1 MTKRIITEKD
11 MDKLLD
17 QLTWKVELKYSERP
31 GFKQV
36 IDAIKKKRADCV
48 HMVYVSTLS
57 QNPADVREA
66 CRLIKN
72 LGAKIIFIKDNVTS
86 EDVLKMDIF
95 TLDNL
100 TINTVKEDILM
111 VVNSEEA
118 YNELTKC
125 R

>member
-1 MTKRIITEKD
+1 MTKRIITENE

-36 IDAIKKKRADCV
+36 IDAIKKKRANCV
-48 HMVYVSTLS
+48 YMVYVSTLS

-66 CRLIKN
+66 CKLLKD
-72 LGAKIIFIKDNVTS
+72 LGASINFIKDNVTS
-86 EDVLKMDIF
+86 EDILKMDIF

-111 VVNSEEA
+111 VVNSEET

-125 R
+125 

>member
-1 MTKRIITEKD
+1 MTKRIITENE

-17 QLTWKVELKYSERP
+17 QLTWKVELKYYERP
-31 GFKQV
+31 GFKQI
-36 IDAIKKKRADCV
+36 IDAVKKKRANCV

-66 CRLIKN
+66 CKLLKD
-72 LGAKIIFIKDNVTS
+72 LGASINFIKDNVTS
-86 EDVLKMDIF
+86 EDILKMDIF

-100 TINTVKEDILM
+100 TINTVKEDILL
-111 VVNSEEA
+111 VVNSEET

-125 R
+125 

>member
-17 QLTWKVELKYSERP
+17 QLTWKAELKNSERP

-36 IDAIKKKRADCV
+36 IDAVKKKRVNCV
-48 HMVYVSTLS
+48 HMIYVSTLS

-66 CRLIKN
+66 CKVLKD
-72 LGAKIIFIKDNVTS
+72 LGAKIIFINDNVTS
-86 EDVLKMDIF
+86 EDILKMDIF

-111 VVNSEEA
+111 VVNSEET

-125 R
+125 